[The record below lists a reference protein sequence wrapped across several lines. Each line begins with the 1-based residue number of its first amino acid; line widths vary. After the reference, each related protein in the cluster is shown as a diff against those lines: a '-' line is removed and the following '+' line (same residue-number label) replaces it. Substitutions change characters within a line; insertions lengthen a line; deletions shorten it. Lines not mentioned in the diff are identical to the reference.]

1 MREILYPNI
10 VSEVARLAHEAN
22 NFLSDDVLRAL
33 RRARENEESAV
44 GREILDQILT
54 NAQIAAD
61 ERVPLCQDCGLAVVF
76 VELGQDAHI
85 TGGHLY
91 DAINEG
97 IRQGYEVGYLRKSV
111 VQRPYTARIN
121 TRDNTPAVIHTDVV
135 PGDELRITV
144 LPKGGGCE
152 NMSYLK
158 MLPPAAGRQ
167 GVVDFIVESVDRSG
181 ANPCPPVIIGV
192 GIGGTADKAMGMAKH
207 ALLREVGAPSSDPE
221 NAELEAEL
229 LERINNLGI
238 GPMGLGG
245 RITALAVHVESA
257 PAHIAS
263 LPVAVNTQCHSAR
276 WKSVVL

>member
-22 NFLSDDVLRAL
+22 NFLGDDVLRAL
-33 RRARENEESAV
+33 RKARQNEESAV

-76 VELGQDAHI
+76 VELGQDAHV
-85 TGGHLY
+85 TGGYLY

-121 TRDNTPAVIHTDVV
+121 TRDNTPAVIHTDIV
-135 PGDELRITV
+135 PGDKLRITV